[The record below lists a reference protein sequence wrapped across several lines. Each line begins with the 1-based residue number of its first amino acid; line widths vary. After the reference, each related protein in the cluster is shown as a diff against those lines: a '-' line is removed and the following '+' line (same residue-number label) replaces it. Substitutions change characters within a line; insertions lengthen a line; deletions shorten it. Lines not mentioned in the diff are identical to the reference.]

1 MDESREFVERHLGA
15 YLDQLSPALS
25 RETVR
30 HKTQM
35 TRDFLAHLEST
46 GVTDLHGVD
55 PDVVYAYVGSLDY
68 APQTRSGLE
77 FQLRELFDAFCP
89 AGALRRRRAS
99 AVPADTDRQAGPHPV
114 VLRPRRGR
122 DIVSQADLS
131 APNGVRDKCMVL
143 LAAQL
148 GMRSGDVLDLRL
160 GDIKWERD
168 MIERAQSKT
177 GRPLCVPLP
186 LNLKLLLA
194 DYIRNHR
201 PEGGTDYVFVC
212 EASGDRFCN
221 SQLYAVLRRLMRKSS
236 VEPGDRKH
244 GPHALRHSLASSML
258 ADEAPLPAI
267 SGVLGH
273 SGTQTTRAY
282 LGIDVESLRRVSLEV
297 PGDGR

>member
-35 TRDFLAHLEST
+35 TRDFLAHLESI

-55 PDVVYAYVGSLDY
+55 PDVVYAYVVSLDY

-77 FQLRELFDAFCP
+77 FQLRELFDAFCRL
-89 AGALRRRRAS
+89 GLSDVGGRALFPLIR
-99 AVPADTDRQAGPHPV
+99 TDKRDRILSFYAPEEV
-114 VLRPRRGR
+114 R

-131 APNGVRDKCMVL
+131 APNGTRDKCMVL

-168 MIERAQSKT
+168 MIERTQSKT

-201 PEGGTDYVFVC
+201 PESGTDYVFVC

-221 SQLYAVLRRLMRKSS
+221 SQLYAVLRRLMRRSS

-258 ADEAPLPAI
+258 ADEAPLPVI

-297 PGDGR
+297 PCDGR